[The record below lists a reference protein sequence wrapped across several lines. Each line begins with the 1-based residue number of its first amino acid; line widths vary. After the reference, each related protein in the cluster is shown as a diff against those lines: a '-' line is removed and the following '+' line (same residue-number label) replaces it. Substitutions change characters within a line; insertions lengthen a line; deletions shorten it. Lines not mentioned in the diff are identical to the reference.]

1 MSSDHIDEL
10 GILALGSRL
19 KRLSDRIMTD
29 GARIYAAQEAD
40 FEPRWFPLATLLKKE
55 PLLPVG
61 DAAKALGLS
70 HAAVSQLANAMTRS
84 GIITSEKSAEDE
96 RRTLLSLTP
105 KGQQLLEQ
113 VAPLWDNIRDALS
126 EVAAASGTD
135 FLAAVGHIEHAL
147 DVSSFYD
154 RAMEHSRKRQR
165 DAVEIVDYAPEHR
178 ASFEECN
185 RYWLEKY
192 FTVEPIDAEIF
203 ANPQGYI
210 LEKGGHIFMAR
221 LNGEIVGT
229 CALIKTGENL
239 FEVAKMGVLE
249 KAQGKQAG
257 KKLILACIEK
267 ARELGAESLELMTSN
282 SLKSAV
288 SLYQKVGFTITHCG
302 PHPRYK
308 RCDTVMAMDLRAPA
322 RERMRKSA

>member
-10 GILALGSRL
+10 GVLALGSRL

-29 GARIYAAQEAD
+29 GARIYKAQEAD
-40 FEPRWFPLATLLKKE
+40 FEPRWFPLATLLNKM
-55 PLLPVG
+55 PSLAVG
-61 DAAKALGLS
+61 DAAKALGQS
-70 HAAVSQLANAMTRS
+70 HAAVSQIADAMIRRGVVS
-84 GIITSEKSAEDE
+84 SEKSAEDE
-96 RRTLLSLTP
+96 RRTLLTLTP
-105 KGQQLLEQ
+105 KGRTLLDEI
-113 VAPLWDNIRDALS
+113 APLWDSIRNALD
-126 EVAAASGTD
+126 EVVSMSGTD

-154 RAMEHSRKRQR
+154 RAMEHSRKRQQ
-165 DAVEIVDYAPEHR
+165 DAVEIIDYAPEHR

-192 FTVEPIDAEIF
+192 FTVEPIDEEIF
-203 ANPQGYI
+203 ANPEEYI
-210 LEKGGHIFMAR
+210 LSKGGHIFMAQ

-282 SLKSAV
+282 RLKPAV

-308 RCDTVMAMDLRAPA
+308 RCDTVMAMDLREPA